1 MSGAQ
6 TAGGQQWWRWP
17 STALGLLLSVAAIG
31 GLPWLLRSLGVNA
44 KPREQKIEVAWG
56 DSALRPKMMALPAGE
71 FRMGSQK
78 FGDELPVHPVTIQKR
93 FALSETEVTQAQ
105 YQAVVGENP
114 SHFGSLDI

>member
-1 MSGAQ
+1 M
-6 TAGGQQWWRWP
+6 
-17 STALGLLLSVAAIG
+17 AAIG